1 MNLLQ
6 SDTSLLTKNQWDLLS
21 NLVKL
26 FEESQL
32 ISISQRLMDT
42 NDVINV
48 TFETLLQEWVTCCY
62 ETTGTYLCLNRDLCQ
77 LPTDDRSIILHSA
90 AGNVS
95 CMVNALVIQNYSL
108 YNLNAFCNIIISLYG
123 KDFTDRYQWGMKFMD
138 SDMIVIKLALSL
150 FAFSEIAYPYYSQ
163 VLTNLTNPIN
173 ILKIQN
179 KYAEIT
185 WKYLLYRYGDYEA
198 VKRFV
203 NIISWFGATIRYIPY
218 LQNISSHVNEVNSLV
233 EQTEL
238 KLLLD
243 DVDDIMK
250 VNETSN

>member
-1 MNLLQ
+1 
-6 SDTSLLTKNQWDLLS
+6 
-21 NLVKL
+21 
-26 FEESQL
+26 
-32 ISISQRLMDT
+32 MDT

-48 TFETLLQEWVTCCY
+48 TFETLLKEWVTCCY

-90 AGNVS
+90 ADNVS
-95 CMVNALVIQNYSL
+95 CMVNALVIQNYPL
-108 YNLNAFCNIIISLYG
+108 YNLNAFCNTIISLYG
-123 KDFTDRYQWGMKFMD
+123 KD
-138 SDMIVIKLALSL
+138 V
-150 FAFSEIAYPYYSQ
+150 FSEITYSYYSHGS
-163 VLTNLTNPIN
+163 TNLTNPMN

-203 NIISWFGATIRYIPY
+203 NIISWLGATIRYIPY

-250 VNETSN
+250 VNETSS